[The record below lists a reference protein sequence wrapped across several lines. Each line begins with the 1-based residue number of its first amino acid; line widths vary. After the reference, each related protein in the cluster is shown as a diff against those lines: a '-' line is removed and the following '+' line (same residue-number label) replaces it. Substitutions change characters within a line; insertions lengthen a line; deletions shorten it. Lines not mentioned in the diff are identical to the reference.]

1 MWKLS
6 GKPRPDRTSRGTYR
20 KGAMTSS
27 QDTRESAID
36 IALDDITKHNV
47 DVRHSEVSNHDAM
60 EPEAQPE
67 RESRCAV
74 NSSLPRGTTVALQE
88 CNSTRMCSYSI
99 IDFLYIRFHRGLL
112 LS

>member
-1 MWKLS
+1 VMWKLS

-47 DVRHSEVSNHDAM
+47 DVRHSELSNHDAM
-60 EPEAQPE
+60 EPEAQPD

-74 NSSLPRGTTVALQE
+74 NSSLPRGTTVALQ
-88 CNSTRMCSYSI
+88 
-99 IDFLYIRFHRGLL
+99 
-112 LS
+112 